1 MNIGGFQKT
10 SLIDYP
16 EKISSIIFTQGCNFR
31 CGFCYNS
38 SLVIPELFTK
48 PIEEKK
54 IFEFLKK
61 RIDKIEGIVITGGEP
76 TIHEDLSAFIKKIK
90 EMNFLV
96 KLDTNG
102 SNPEMIKKLL
112 KENLLD
118 YIAMDIK
125 APLIK
130 YEIVTGVK
138 VDPEKIKESI
148 KIIMNSSIEYEFR
161 TTVVKS
167 LLSEKDFED
176 IGKLVEGCK
185 LYVLQSFMPTET
197 VIDKKYIN
205 EKPPEKEFMEKIK
218 KIMEKYVKK
227 CIIRGL

>member
-1 MNIGGFQKT
+1 MKIGGFQKT

-16 EKISSIIFTQGCNFR
+16 GKISSIIFTQGCNFR

-61 RIDKIEGIVITGGEP
+61 RKDKIEGIVITGGEP
-76 TIHEDLSAFIKKIK
+76 TIHDDLPEFIKKIK
-90 EMNFLV
+90 EMGFLV

-102 SNPEMIKKLL
+102 SSPEMIKKLL
-112 KENLLD
+112 REKLLD

-125 APLIK
+125 APPNK
-130 YEIVTGVK
+130 YEIVTGI
-138 VDPEKIKESI
+138 KINLEMIRESI
-148 KIIMNSSIEYEFR
+148 KIIMSSSIDYEFR

-167 LLSEKDFED
+167 LFSEKDFED
-176 IGKLVEGCK
+176 IGKLIRGCK

-197 VIDKKYIN
+197 VIDKKYMN

-218 KIMEKYVKK
+218 RIMEKYVKK
-227 CIIRGL
+227 CIIRGI